1 MYKTIKMIVLGCLLM
16 GPATL
21 ASAQNAGTAASN
33 SGQPAP
39 GNARTLAQVVTSDP
53 RFSKLKAALKAAD
66 MTAVLETPGPFTVFA
81 PTDSAFN
88 DLRGKNGM
96 EKLVKV
102 ENKDRLLSILRYH
115 IVPGR
120 VTADQL
126 QKMNV
131 LKTVETQ
138 ELSVRTAKGRVTVN
152 GANVRQPGLPT
163 RNGVI
168 YVVDKVLVPEDDEGR
183 TGNRGST
190 GNNR

>member
-1 MYKTIKMIVLGCLLM
+1 
-16 GPATL
+16 
-21 ASAQNAGTAASN
+21 
-33 SGQPAP
+33 
-39 GNARTLAQVVTSDP
+39 
-53 RFSKLKAALKAAD
+53 

-96 EKLVKV
+96 ENLLKI

-120 VTADQL
+120 VNGEQL
-126 QKMNV
+126 QKMNI

-138 ELSVRTAKGRVTVN
+138 ELSVRSAKGRVTVN

-163 RNGVI
+163 TNGVI
-168 YVVDKVLVPEDDEGR
+168 YVVDKVLLPDDDEGQM
-183 TGNRGST
+183 GNSGTS
-190 GNNR
+190 GKNK